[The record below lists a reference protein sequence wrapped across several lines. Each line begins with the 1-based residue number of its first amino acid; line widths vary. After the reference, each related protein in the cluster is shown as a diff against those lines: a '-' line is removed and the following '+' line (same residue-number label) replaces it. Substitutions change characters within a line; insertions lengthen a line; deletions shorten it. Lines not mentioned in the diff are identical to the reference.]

1 MLLGSPKAHLMSSI
15 VRSAMAR
22 DGLVRPRLLEFTAAA
37 ALITIGVLGQIWLAN
52 ASDLLSRHL
61 WHDEILS
68 ETLATDPDLGRS
80 MQALAA
86 GVETHPP
93 TYYLLLRAWT
103 LVMGR
108 TDEWSMRSLSLLATI
123 AALTGL
129 YVYMRRAFS
138 IPACIPA
145 LIVVWSGSL
154 IMGQAFEARMYAVWL
169 AAIVWFAVFLSWCD
183 RDATFLTRLL
193 VAVCAIVVC
202 TVHYFGIV
210 PLVLV
215 ASFEFWRRSPGPGRW
230 TGFTAASSG
239 LLALAACLPFLI
251 GQRRGISEST
261 WVPVASLESTGTFLT
276 DVLLP
281 RELVI
286 VMVVGGWLAY
296 LLRRDGLSSLTHDR
310 VITQAGLSSLLLM
323 PVALVLFSY
332 AIMSVQIPRYAIP
345 AILALGPLAAYQTAR
360 MPSWCTVLLSALLFG
375 LSCAHLHNLANEARH
390 NDERSDRLIA
400 RIRRLPVDRPVL
412 FRRAVQLYPILRYAP
427 DLADR
432 CLYADFESA
441 HHIANVTG
449 KEKFCRQLAH
459 RRADYY
465 GTPSFI
471 SRDGLPKR
479 FYFVP
484 HTHSKKKT
492 DLQPMVAKFF
502 PDSDI
507 RQISPLLFKI
517 TCGVKQEDRSGDST
531 AKPISL
537 K

>member
-1 MLLGSPKAHLMSSI
+1 MTSLLQSANDKARLAH
-15 VRSAMAR
+15 
-22 DGLVRPRLLEFTAAA
+22 PRWLEFTAAA
-37 ALITIGVLGQIWLAN
+37 VLVTIGVLGQIWLASG
-52 ASDLLSRHL
+52 SDLLSRHL
-61 WHDEILS
+61 WHDEILT
-68 ETLATDPDLGRS
+68 ETLTTDPDLGRS

-93 TYYLLLRAWT
+93 TYYLLLRVWM

-138 IPACIPA
+138 IPACVLA
-145 LIVVWSGSL
+145 LVLVWSGSL
-154 IMGQAFEARMYAVWL
+154 IMAQAFEARMYAVWL

-239 LLALAACLPFLI
+239 LLALAACFPFLI

-261 WVPVASLESTGTFLT
+261 WVPAASLESTGTFLT
-276 DVLLP
+276 DVLMP
-281 RELVI
+281 PELVI
-286 VMVVGGWLAY
+286 VMVVGWLAY
-296 LLRRDGLSSLTHDR
+296 LLRRDCLSSLTHDT

-345 AILALGPLAAYQTAR
+345 ALLALGPLAAYQTAR
-360 MPSWCTVLLSALLFG
+360 MPSWCTVLLSTLLFG
-375 LSCAHLHNLANEARH
+375 LGCAHLHNFANEARH
-390 NDERSDRLIA
+390 IDERSDRLIA
-400 RIRRLPVDRPVL
+400 RIRRLPVDGPVL
-412 FRRAVQLYPILRYAP
+412 FRQAVQLYPILRYAP

-432 CLYADFESA
+432 CLYVDFEVR
-441 HHIANVTG
+441 HIKGNDR
-449 KEKFCRQLAH
+449 FCRQLAH

-465 GTPSFI
+465 GTPSLI
-471 SRDGLPKR
+471 TRDGLPKR

-484 HTHSKKKT
+484 HTPSKKRT
-492 DLQPMVAKFF
+492 DQRPMVAKFF

-507 RQISPLLFKI
+507 EQISPLLFKV
-517 TCGVKQEDRSGDST
+517 TRGLKQEDKSDNLTSKR
-531 AKPISL
+531 ISL

>member
-1 MLLGSPKAHLMSSI
+1 MTSLAQSAKDKA
-15 VRSAMAR
+15 
-22 DGLVRPRLLEFTAAA
+22 GLVRPRWFEVTVAG
-37 ALITIGVLGQIWLAN
+37 ALITIGVLGQLWLADGSN
-52 ASDLLSRHL
+52 LLSRHL
-61 WHDEILS
+61 WHDEILT
-68 ETLATDPDLGRS
+68 EALATDSDLGRS

-93 TYYLLLRAWT
+93 TYYLLLRAWM

-138 IPACIPA
+138 IPACA
-145 LIVVWSGSL
+145 VGLVVVWSGSL

-183 RDATFLTRLL
+183 GDGSFLTRLL
-193 VAVCAIVVC
+193 VAVCAIVIC

-230 TGFTAASSG
+230 TGFTSASSG
-239 LLALAACLPFLI
+239 FLALAACLPFLI

-261 WVPVASLESTGTFLT
+261 WVPAASLESTGTFLT
-276 DVLLP
+276 DVLVP
-281 RELVI
+281 GELVI
-286 VMVVGGWLAY
+286 VMMVGWLAY
-296 LLRRDGLSSLTHDR
+296 LLCRDNVSSLTHDTL
-310 VITQAGLSSLLLM
+310 ITQAGLSSLLLM
-323 PVALVLFSY
+323 PVGLVLFSY

-345 AILALGPLAAYQTAR
+345 ALLALGPLAAYQMAR

-375 LSCAHLHNLANEARH
+375 LGCAHLHNFANEARH

-400 RIRRLPVDRPVL
+400 RIRRLPVDGPVL
-412 FRRAVQLYPILRYAP
+412 FRQAVQLYPILRYAP

-432 CLYADFESA
+432 CLYVDFEG
-441 HHIANVTG
+441 HHIKGNDR
-449 KEKFCRQLAH
+449 FCRQLAH

-471 SRDGLPKR
+471 CRNDLPKR
-479 FYFVP
+479 FYFVS
-484 HTHSKKKT
+484 HAHSKKKT
-492 DLQPMVAKFF
+492 DQQPLVAKFF
-502 PDSDI
+502 PGSDI
-507 RQISPLLFKI
+507 EQISPLLYKI
-517 TCGVKQEDRSGDST
+517 TRDVRPKDRSGDLTSNQS
-531 AKPISL
+531 SL